1 MEQPQEGLD
10 SREEAAAEAEEG
22 PPRPPPGAEDE
33 DEEEDVGPQPPKPK
47 KRKVCPQYSV
57 LKRLRRPSQ
66 QVAQS
71 QHRRLRGKSGCALPA
86 TGPVGSVYS
95 TTAC

>member
-66 QVAQS
+66 QAAQS

-86 TGPVGSVYS
+86 TGPAGSADS